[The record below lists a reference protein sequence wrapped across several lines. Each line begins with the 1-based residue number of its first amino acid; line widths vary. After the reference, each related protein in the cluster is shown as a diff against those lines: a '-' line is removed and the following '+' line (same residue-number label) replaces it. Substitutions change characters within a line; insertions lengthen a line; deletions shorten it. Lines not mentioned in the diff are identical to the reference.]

1 MRRLIKIIAPRTLG
15 LFAALASLAS
25 TGSAQQPVE
34 TRAAPPVITAAA
46 ATAPDPRPA
55 LWKVSDKDTTI
66 YLFGTVHALP
76 AGVRWLSGPIEAALA
91 SSDQLVTEIPDTD
104 PAEMQAAMTSNAMLP
119 ASENL
124 RAMLPADDKAKFE
137 AALTEFGL
145 PVEAFDRFEPWWA
158 AVALTTLPLAR
169 DGYTAEHGVE
179 ETIAAAAKKLG
190 KPRMGLETAAY
201 QLAMFDGLPR
211 DVQVNYLREVI
222 KGLPT
227 IETELAG
234 IVRTW
239 STGDAEKLAEL
250 LNDDEDDPRMV
261 AALLTGRNRMWSI
274 WIKARMKRPG
284 TVFMAVG
291 AGHLAGKDS
300 VQDMLARS
308 GLKALR
314 VQ

>member
-1 MRRLIKIIAPRTLG
+1 MRRLTRTSASKALMLG
-15 LFAALASLAS
+15 LLVAVTSLA
-25 TGSAQQPVE
+25 TGSAAQQPAVKPE
-34 TRAAPPVITAAA
+34 VAVAAA
-46 ATAPDPRPA
+46 AIPDPHPA
-55 LWKVSDKDTTI
+55 LWKVADKDTTI

-76 AGVRWLSGPIEAALA
+76 AGVRWLSGPVESALA
-91 SSDQLVTEIPDTD
+91 ASDQLVTEIPDTD
-104 PAEMQAAMTSNAMLP
+104 PAEMQAAMMSSALLP
-119 ASENL
+119 AGQNL
-124 RAMLPADDKAKFE
+124 RAMLPAEDKAKLE

-158 AVALTTLPLAR
+158 AIALTTLPLAR
-169 DGYTAEHGVE
+169 DGYSAANGVE

-190 KPRMGLETAAY
+190 KPRTGLETAAY
-201 QLAMFDGLPR
+201 QLALFDSLQR

-227 IETELAG
+227 IQIELAG
-234 IVRTW
+234 IVREW
-239 STGDAEKLAEL
+239 STGNAAKLAEL

-261 AALLTGRNRMWSI
+261 AALLTGRNRTWST

-300 VQDMLARS
+300 VQDILARG
-308 GLKALR
+308 GLVAQR